1 MSFHLV
7 RRLDIRR
14 MEWNRDAINK
24 TGAALLHVDMIV
36 GQWVYGMR
44 NSYSLLLHPR
54 PGSLSVISSTSPA
67 SFLYIVYYLH
77 HHHHQGYILYLLR
90 WMVA

>member
-1 MSFHLV
+1 
-7 RRLDIRR
+7 

-54 PGSLSVISSTSPA
+54 PRQLVCHFINITGFLPIYSILPSSSSSSGVDITIPA
-67 SFLYIVYYLH
+67 ALDGRIVPVRP
-77 HHHHQGYILYLLR
+77 G
-90 WMVA
+90 VT